1 MNRLVATQWG
11 QYGLIG
17 DMNRSPAQEP
27 QKCSQMAMI
36 MPEIGFPGLFVRVGF
51 LGIRLVPFMSVV
63 MMAEVLHGLP
73 LPVPAIIGHRG
84 PGCLEREQAQ
94 HEEHNKAS
102 HDPHYNFYGRNL
114 SMTKQSNDHVGTD
127 EMKNELIDYA
137 YGIYAFDAGY
147 LRPQLVAVHLIEH
160 HGRAA
165 FVDTGTF
172 ETLPRALAALDALG
186 LGPDAVDY
194 VILTHIHLD
203 HAGGAGVMMEAFP
216 NARLVVHPRGARHM
230 AEPSK
235 LMAGVEAVY
244 GKEQARHLYGE
255 LKPIAAERIIE
266 AHEGTIVR
274 LAERELLC
282 IDTPGHARHHIAI
295 FDTQSK
301 GIFTGDTLGIAY
313 RELAVDGRPFL
324 FPTTTPTQ
332 FDPAAMRGSVER
344 MLALQP
350 SAAYLTHFGRLS
362 DPRRHAPGMLRRM
375 DEFARIAEDAARI
388 LTQKVGVADTALDDL
403 QTAIATALRDY
414 LFTEL
419 RAHGSRLSDAE
430 LLSILAMD
438 IDLNAQG
445 LALWACS
452 SPHPSAT
459 H

>member
-1 MNRLVATQWG
+1 M
-11 QYGLIG
+11 
-17 DMNRSPAQEP
+17 
-27 QKCSQMAMI
+27 
-36 MPEIGFPGLFVRVGF
+36 
-51 LGIRLVPFMSVV
+51 
-63 MMAEVLHGLP
+63 
-73 LPVPAIIGHRG
+73 
-84 PGCLEREQAQ
+84 
-94 HEEHNKAS
+94 
-102 HDPHYNFYGRNL
+102 
-114 SMTKQSNDHVGTD
+114 
-127 EMKNELIDYA
+127 IDYP

-235 LMAGVEAVY
+235 LTAGVEAVY

-295 FDTQSK
+295 FDGQSK

-332 FDPAAMRGSVER
+332 FDPAAMRDSVDR

-350 SAAYLTHFGRLS
+350 NAAYLTHFGRLP

-375 DEFARIAEDAARI
+375 DKFACIAEEAARD
-388 LTQKVGVADTALDDL
+388 LTRKVPAGTHRAGAADTALDGL

-414 LFTEL
+414 LFAEL

-430 LLSILAMD
+430 LLSILSMD

-452 SPHPSAT
+452 SSHPSAT